1 MKPEQITEIKQIISS
16 EMSNTWEAIMTAH
29 VNNYHKHPNNYDRSG
44 SPWSPSEDGTLAN
57 EVKTFLTNTAKAH
70 GRSFGA
76 IASRIR
82 RNDLMFISE
91 NE

>member
-1 MKPEQITEIKQIISS
+1 MNAEQVRQIVREELSIQQKINKAG
-16 EMSNTWEAIMTAH
+16 E
-29 VNNYHKHPNNYDRSG
+29 
-44 SPWSPSEDGTLAN
+44 PWSPLEDKTLAN
-57 EVKTFLTNTAKAH
+57 EVRVALTNISKAH